1 MPGVTTQRL
10 RDAVPGDAAVC
21 AAIYA
26 PYVTGTAVS
35 FESQAPSPAEMAD
48 RIAAAAATHAWLVL
62 EVDGHVVGY
71 AYGTPFRSRPAY
83 RWTCEVSVYVAA
95 EARRS
100 GAGRTLYA
108 ALFDR
113 LAARG
118 YRTAVAGL
126 TLPNEPS
133 AALHRALGFVEV
145 GTLRRVGWKDGAWRD
160 VLWVQRDLGD
170 GADGPPVREPG

>member
-1 MPGVTTQRL
+1 MTTEL
-10 RDAVPGDAAVC
+10 IRDATTADAAAC
-21 AAIYA
+21 AEIYA

-35 FESQAPSPAEMAD
+35 FESRAPSPAEMAA
-48 RIAAAAATHAWLVL
+48 RIAAASATHAWLVL
-62 EVDGHVVGY
+62 EAAATVVGY

-95 EARRS
+95 GTRRS
-100 GAGRTLYA
+100 GAGRALYA
-108 ALFDR
+108 ALLDR

-118 YRTAVAGL
+118 YRTAMAAM

-133 AALHRALGFVEV
+133 AGLHRAMGFVEV

-160 VLWVQRDLGD
+160 VLWVQRDLGGGD
-170 GADGPPVREPG
+170 DGPPGGEPG